1 MQINSIY
8 HVCNKY
14 VVPQHILED
23 DDNSHDFYMVP
34 VTDTFFPNILK
45 QLWILFVIFLYYK
58 NASSRFTSTCAN
70 CQ

>member
-45 QLWILFVIFLYYK
+45 QL
-58 NASSRFTSTCAN
+58 
-70 CQ
+70 